1 MERLSFVK
9 TEQSFMAYKLST
21 SSSLLM
27 IIVMTMMIKLK
38 GAELRFSQTAPCS
51 AEGIGCSVA
60 LI

>member
-1 MERLSFVK
+1 
-9 TEQSFMAYKLST
+9 MAYNL
-21 SSSLLM
+21 SSSLSSLM

-38 GAELRFSQTAPCS
+38 GAELKFPQTAPCS